1 MVTMTQEFRNERDP
15 SGTMCHYRYGEYP
28 CESARSQ
35 INEYSFVCLGG
46 AIGTLEAYEKRQK
59 LQSGASSAGSE
70 WKDIF
75 NAIMG
80 IPRTFKAGWKAGQKQ
95 ASESI
100 VSLVI
105 VRWLQTM
112 VFLRTIFLTVETIGE
127 ALRQTWLCVA
137 PFGRFIELGKK
148 DIVGNTGID
157 MSPFMNNIIFAGVN
171 MLSAYRDNI
180 PLFGCIIADVMK
192 CLPDGIIRPIQPLK
206 VMNFSQSMQIG
217 KHIGNMVLSD
227 QPDDLVPIVL
237 QTRKPYSFPENAT
250 YMIPGGLDGLGRAI
264 AYWMVQQGAQHIVF
278 TSQPGAT
285 KPEAQKLIA
294 ELHKLGAKTI
304 AFACGISKVS
314 QLQNVLTAVDKEFPL
329 VKGIITCAMQLQDV
343 LFENMSVEDFH
354 AALRPKA
361 QATRNLHNIDFF
373 VYLSST
379 EGIVGSRGQ
388 GNYNAGN
395 TFQDAIANHGR
406 AHEQSA
412 RSINLGVVLEQEV
425 LTTIQAAIAAQ
436 RPAQVFVGLATGD
449 LLKQNDHDDLF
460 WITRLAKGGSSDD
473 EQLQTLLGG
482 AKTMAEATDAV
493 CTTLVR
499 KLAKAMMIEVEDL
512 DSSRPAISYRVDSLV
527 TVEVHACIFKE
538 VKSDVSVFEILS
550 NTPWLPLAAKIASR
564 STLVSPGIRG
574 DAHEA

>member
-1 MVTMTQEFRNERDP
+1 RALNVIIHAIFEIAYNCPLVTD
-15 SGTMCHYRYGEYP
+15 YGIPE
-28 CESARSQ
+28 
-35 INEYSFVCLGG
+35 
-46 AIGTLEAYEKRQK
+46 
-59 LQSGASSAGSE
+59 
-70 WKDIF
+70 DHIF
-75 NAIMG
+75 NSRDHRFATG
-80 IPRTFKAGWKAGQKQ
+80 VKHD
-95 ASESI
+95 
-100 VSLVI
+100 VVLNSLA
-105 VRWLQTM
+105 
-112 VFLRTIFLTVETIGE
+112 GE

-171 MLSAYRDNI
+171 MLSA
-180 PLFGCIIADVMK
+180 
-192 CLPDGIIRPIQPLK
+192 
-206 VMNFSQSMQIG
+206 
-217 KHIGNMVLSD
+217 
-227 QPDDLVPIVL
+227 
-237 QTRKPYSFPENAT
+237 KPYSFPENAT

-264 AYWMVQQGAQHIVF
+264 AYWMVQQGARHIVF

-294 ELHKLGAKTI
+294 ELHKLGAKTM

-314 QLQNVLTAVDKEFPL
+314 QPQNVLTAVDKEFPL

-361 QATRNLHNIDFF
+361 QATRNLHNIDLF

-379 EGIVGSRGQ
+379 GGIVGSRGQ

-395 TFQDAIANHGR
+395 AFQDAIANHGR

-412 RSINLGVVLEQEV
+412 RSINLGVVLGIGITAQRGEILSYLKIGAMIGIHEQEV
-425 LTTIQAAIAAQ
+425 LTTIQAAIAGQ

-449 LLKQNDHDDLF
+449 LLKQNDHDDPF
-460 WITRLAKGGSSDD
+460 WFREPRFGPLRIYDTQKLGGSSDD
-473 EQLQTLLGG
+473 EQLQTLVGG
-482 AKTMAEATDAV
+482 AKTMTEATDAV

-527 TVEVHACIFKE
+527 AVEIHACIFKE

-550 NTPWLPLAAKIASR
+550 NTPLLSLAAKIASR